1 MFHSPY
7 TTRGRAKRG
16 AENESGAEKTG
27 RRTKPVSTAPGGGNG
42 EWYVRKGRAGCNM
55 AGAGKARAP
64 NKCGWLKRGGKESC
78 GKRCYG
84 AYCGQHNYQLKKGMK
99 EPQPC
104 RGCGIGLISDYR
116 LCSQCGGKAVKMRRY
131 RGDRA
136 LYRARCEISFL
147 YLGHKNTPHPTGLIL
162 LFLQLSVFAF
172 LLNAQ

>member
-1 MFHSPY
+1 
-7 TTRGRAKRG
+7 
-16 AENESGAEKTG
+16 
-27 RRTKPVSTAPGGGNG
+27 
-42 EWYVRKGRAGCNM
+42 M

-116 LCSQCGGKAVKMRRY
+116 LCSQCGGNAVKMRRY
-131 RGDRA
+131 RARKKAKKQFELVLRELQERNEGKARDAQNARRA
-136 LYRARCEISFL
+136 Q
-147 YLGHKNTPHPTGLIL
+147 NTPVRET
-162 LFLQLSVFAF
+162 
-172 LLNAQ
+172 